1 MHPCPSCGA
10 PLDAEGICTS
20 CGALTRSFFRGL
32 DLGAPQIADAVARG
46 LDFYRL
52 LEIESSADTR
62 TIARRYRQ
70 LRVYFP
76 DDPSDLAP
84 VPARK
89 LALLEAAGRALTDP
103 RLRKIYDDLRAGRGA
118 ELRTEAVRC
127 AGCAAPLPA
136 DAARCPFCGTPRP
149 AEPALP
155 AAPPPPAPDD
165 RPPAEPVDY
174 YALLGLTALH
184 LLEPEQVVDL
194 PLQPLGMSPIRR
206 LGAPAPRH
214 LGPPKPADV
223 DAMALACQRD
233 LLLAPGLTP
242 VERDDRVAEIEIA
255 RRILRDETRRSQYD
269 VLLRDFRRGQL
280 GSGRLEALNHL
291 HEQARAEIAE
301 ERGEQ
306 VSEAEGTLQLKQGLG
321 YLSAG
326 LPRDAISPLRRAVA
340 GLPRSAEAHAAY
352 ARAILTSEDPLA
364 LGAHMLRQALH
375 SLEASASL
383 RAADER
389 EEALAALCRGLLARD
404 EGNAVGAE
412 RDLREAVRLDSTL
425 GSAWRGLAAV
435 ALVRGALEEALS
447 ACRRALAIDRRDER
461 ALLMI
466 AAACLRARRHDEA
479 REASAQIATLRGAGW
494 TLEAVLHELGG

>member
-20 CGALTRSFFRGL
+20 CGALARSFFRGL

-70 LRVYFP
+70 LRVFFP

-84 VPARK
+84 APARK

-127 AGCAAPLPA
+127 VGCAAPLPA

-155 AAPPPPAPDD
+155 AAPPAPAPEDG
-165 RPPAEPVDY
+165 PPAEPVDY
-174 YALLGLTALH
+174 YALLGLTPLH
-184 LLEPEQVVDL
+184 LIQPEPGA
-194 PLQPLGMSPIRR
+194 QPLPQSLSAGPLRR
-206 LGAPAPRH
+206 LGDQAARQA
-214 LGPPKPADV
+214 GPPKPADV
-223 DAMALACQRD
+223 DAVALARQRA

-255 RRILRDETRRSQYD
+255 RRILRDETRRSRYD
-269 VLLRDFRRGQL
+269 ALLRDFRRGQL
-280 GSGRLEALNHL
+280 GGGRLETLNHL
-291 HEQARAEIAE
+291 QGQARAEIAE
-301 ERGEQ
+301 ERGDQ
-306 VSEAEGTLQLKQGLG
+306 PSAEEGAVQLKQGLG

-326 LPRDAISPLRRAVA
+326 LPRDALGPLRRAVA

-352 ARAILTSEDPLA
+352 ARAILSSDDPLA
-364 LGAHMLRQALH
+364 LGGHMLRQALQ
-375 SLEASASL
+375 SLDTSASL
-383 RAADER
+383 GAAGER

-404 EGNAVGAE
+404 EGNAAGAE
-412 RDLREAVRLDSTL
+412 RELRQAVRVDSRL
-425 GSAWRGLAAV
+425 GVAWRSLAAL
-435 ALVRGALEEALS
+435 ALARGAIEEALG
-447 ACRRALAIDRRDER
+447 ACRRALAVDGRDER

-466 AAACLRARRHDEA
+466 AAACLRAQRHDEA
-479 REASAQIATLRGAGW
+479 REAAVQIATLRGEGW
-494 TLEAVLHELGG
+494 TAEAVLFELEG